1 MKKGVE
7 QNSAKCWAALFLR
20 LALGIIF
27 LFVGLSKFFG
37 GYNNS
42 VTYFIT
48 LMTPGYLPALLVTI
62 VAAVLPFIEVALGAL
77 LLLGVLRNYTIP
89 TSGALFLL
97 FIFGAIT
104 IADYELMNRNF
115 VLLLGVIAAL
125 YLQEYDHSGL
135 S

>member
-7 QNSAKCWAALFLR
+7 QDSAKCWAALFLR

-42 VTYFIT
+42 VNYLVS
-48 LMTPGYLPALLVTI
+48 LMAQGYLPELLITI
-62 VAAVLPFIEVALGAL
+62 IAAVLPFIEVVLGVF
-77 LLLGVLRNYTIP
+77 LLLGAFRNYTLP
-89 TSGALFLL
+89 AAGALFLL

-115 VLLLGVIAAL
+115 VLLLGVVAAL
-125 YLQEYDHSGL
+125 YLQEYDHAGL